1 MGRCSCGEKM
11 CCAAPYECE
20 CVCHKKVAPL
30 SAAGGG
36 PAPISAAAGGGG
48 PVSAPYARCSVEG
61 CSADTNQ
68 RYDKHGAI
76 AEHQETKL
84 LFCLEHAVIGIRNKT
99 IANWNFKEFGV
110 DEENPPEEYDCL
122 AINPTCDKCE
132 MRLSMD
138 DMEVWLKDPG
148 GEPRCED
155 CLAASCLCYDCNPTD
170 PKGCRK
176 CGEPTC
182 STCTCGE

>member
-132 MRLSMD
+132 MRLSIRTLRTRPQGLRG
-138 DMEVWLKDPG
+138 VPG
-148 GEPRCED
+148 TSPGPSRPLGD
-155 CLAASCLCYDCNPTD
+155 FP
-170 PKGCRK
+170 
-176 CGEPTC
+176 
-182 STCTCGE
+182 